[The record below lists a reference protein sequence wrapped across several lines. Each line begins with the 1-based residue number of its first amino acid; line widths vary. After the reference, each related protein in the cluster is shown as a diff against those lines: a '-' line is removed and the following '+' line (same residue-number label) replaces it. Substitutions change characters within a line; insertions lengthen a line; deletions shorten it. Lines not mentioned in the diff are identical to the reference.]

1 MNVNQQ
7 LFYIAEEQAGYFS
20 IAQAKEV
27 GIQRQQIYQGVKT
40 GRFWRAAAGVYR
52 FVQFPASRHEN
63 LHIALLK
70 AGKNAVVSFQSAL
83 YVYELSDLIPDE
95 IHLILLRTS
104 SRRRPG
110 IRMHTTQIAKDDITM
125 VDGLRIT
132 SVART
137 ISDCAFA
144 FVEEQQIHLAISQ
157 ALQRGMTTRQQLID
171 QAMHRPH
178 RVQKLI
184 LSILDKVT
192 NEI

>member
-1 MNVNQQ
+1 MNLNQQ
-7 LFYIAEEQAGYFS
+7 LFYTAEEQAGYFS
-20 IAQAKEV
+20 LAQAKEV

-40 GRFWRAAAGVYR
+40 GRFWRAENGVYR

-63 LHIALLK
+63 LHVALLK
-70 AGKNAVVSFQSAL
+70 AGKHAVVGFQSAL

-95 IHLILLRTS
+95 IHLILPRNS

-110 IRMHTTQIAKDDITM
+110 ICMHTTHLAEEDITV

-144 FVEEQQIHLAISQ
+144 YVEEQQIHLSISQ
-157 ALQRGMTTRQQLID
+157 ALQRGLTTRQQLVA
-171 QAMHRPH
+171 QALRRPT
-178 RVQKLI
+178 RVQELI
-184 LSILDKVT
+184 LPIVKEAAH
-192 NEI
+192 EI

>member
-1 MNVNQQ
+1 MNPNQQ
-7 LFYIAEEQAGYFS
+7 LFNIAEEQAGYFS
-20 IAQAKEV
+20 LAQAKET

-40 GRFWRAAAGVYR
+40 GKFWRAETGVYR

-70 AGKNAVVSFQSAL
+70 AGKHVVVGFQSAL

-95 IHLILLRTS
+95 IHLILPRNS

-110 IRMHTTQIAKDDITM
+110 ICMHTTHLTKEDIKV

-157 ALQRGMTTRQQLID
+157 ALKRGLTTRQQLVA
-171 QAMHRPH
+171 QTMRRSK
-178 RVQKLI
+178 RVQELI
-184 LSILDKVT
+184 LPIVKEAAR
-192 NEI
+192 EI